1 MKVGIIGTGNVGSA
15 LTAGLTAAGHDVVVG
30 SRDPPRTGVCQFA
43 VRSSNGVRTERAS
56 IWTDWPS
63 AIPTRRNT
71 LGRAGNSVSSS

>member
-15 LTAGLTAAGHDVVVG
+15 LTAGVTAAGHDVVVG
-30 SRDPPRTGVCQFA
+30 SRDPPRTGICQFA
-43 VRSSNGVRTERAS
+43 VRSSNGVRMEREH
-56 IWTDWPS
+56 WTDWPS